1 LKPSDLAPILQY
13 GSRTSPHFLAKS
25 VDTQQFLCNTQLFA
39 VFFTALLCHAVCS
52 SSVGSVVDY
61 GADNLGSNL
70 SRFLSTMAVMALEV
84 SVFIFLFKL
93 HF

>member
-1 LKPSDLAPILQY
+1 MAVEPPL
-13 GSRTSPHFLAKS
+13 TSWRKS
-25 VDTQQFLCNTQLFA
+25 VNTQQFLCNTQLFA
-39 VFFTALLCHAVCS
+39 IFFTALLCHVCS

-70 SRFLSTMAVMALEV
+70 TRFLSTMAVMALEV